1 MEKSCTNCLKKYEKE
16 ENCSQC
22 GKALKAEFICVKIK
36 SVSAHFCSKE
46 CADKNAI
53 EASYRP
59 GASSYGDL
67 PQGYECKK
75 CGFRW
80 VPDDSEAGQKLCPEC
95 ASPDLMQSKNG
106 AAQGKS

>member
-16 ENCSQC
+16 EHCSQC

-36 SVSAHFCSKE
+36 SVSAHFCSKKCSDGIAAAATYKPDE
-46 CADKNAI
+46 TGDADA
-53 EASYRP
+53 
-59 GASSYGDL
+59 

-75 CGFRW
+75 CGYKW
-80 VPDDSEAGQKLCPEC
+80 MPEESEMHPRLCPEC